1 MDSKLIIIFFLVI
14 VIVGLLT
21 NFILT
26 KIMNRQ
32 GLNSCVNQGYVPV
45 EDANQIINLSNKLID
60 TVNKC
65 HNGTDSLPPLSYYR
79 GVN

>member
-1 MDSKLIIIFFLVI
+1 MDSKLLIILFLAVL
-14 VIVGLLT
+14 VVGLTT
-21 NFILT
+21 NYVLN
-26 KIMNRQ
+26 KIISRQ

-65 HNGTDSLPPLSYYR
+65 YNGTDSLPSLSYYR